1 MKSCLRIGIAFG
13 ILLLKYWRYRYRPL
27 WPRALSERYLPHR
40 FCYLAQPWLIWT
52 NAPADMPIFLSYVV
66 LFESLFLLAWLVR
79 SQLRPYLWIFLAFGL
94 FILTCGLTH
103 FMEVVT
109 IWWPLYPLLHIR
121 QNTLRA
127 SVRAHR
133 NCLPKKSSTS
143 FKRDQSIPARNAHQ
157 PRSAGCIRTTGR
169 RRQTFRQ
176 HQSRNQ

>member
-1 MKSCLRIGIAFG
+1 MKSRLRIGIALG
-13 ILLLKYWRYRYRPL
+13 VLLLSLGIIAIIRFGPVL
-27 WPRALSERYLPHR
+27 FSERYLPHQ

-52 NAPADMPIFLSYVV
+52 NAPADMAIFLSYTV

-103 FMEVVT
+103 FMEVIT
-109 IWWPLYPLLHIR
+109 IWWPLLSSLHIR

-127 SVRAHR
+127 GVRAHSD
-133 NCLPKKSSTS
+133 CLPKKSPTS

-157 PRSAGCIRTTGR
+157 SRSSGCIRTTRR
-169 RRQTFRQ
+169 RRQAFCQ